1 MQQQDPVV
9 TEFLILRKI
18 PYQDSRTI
26 FSGISPEY
34 GKLTVMLR
42 LPPGGSRRNYR
53 HGDIFQQWSIAFRPG
68 NAEIVTPA
76 RWELLREFSAL
87 ATDSRRFEAACWL
100 SRFVLAN
107 SVAGAPA
114 PELFRALYVA
124 MVRLAE
130 KRIPPE
136 AVLVGVGLAML
147 REGGWL
153 APKYM
158 NPDEAPRCELLLRMA
173 AGGDTPALTEN
184 NWKELWQWTLARLAA
199 AEFDIA

>member
-1 MQQQDPVV
+1 
-9 TEFLILRKI
+9 
-18 PYQDSRTI
+18 
-26 FSGISPEY
+26 
-34 GKLTVMLR
+34 
-42 LPPGGSRRNYR
+42 
-53 HGDIFQQWSIAFRPG
+53 
-68 NAEIVTPA
+68 
-76 RWELLREFSAL
+76 
-87 ATDSRRFEAACWL
+87 
-100 SRFVLAN
+100 
-107 SVAGAPA
+107 
-114 PELFRALYVA
+114 